1 MKSLLHKYIWC
12 YLLGFSTFGTYT
24 CCQTSFN
31 FHCRSTMIL
40 FSVWIIFV
48 HAVKHFSV
56 LSCSACSVRSQTEQK
71 NKKNLRYMY
80 SKILEQITNLFSIS
94 MVFKIFM
101 FEILWCNCTYTNDTN
116 KNCINSFRVH
126 ALLQMSKLRKA
137 VHLI

>member
-71 NKKNLRYMY
+71 NKKNLIWDTCIQRFWNKLQISSAYPWY
-80 SKILEQITNLFSIS
+80 SKYLCLRFYGATVLILMILIKTVLIHLGSMLYCKCLNLE
-94 MVFKIFM
+94 KQ
-101 FEILWCNCTYTNDTN
+101 
-116 KNCINSFRVH
+116 CI
-126 ALLQMSKLRKA
+126 
-137 VHLI
+137 

>member
-1 MKSLLHKYIWC
+1 
-12 YLLGFSTFGTYT
+12 
-24 CCQTSFN
+24 
-31 FHCRSTMIL
+31 
-40 FSVWIIFV
+40 
-48 HAVKHFSV
+48 
-56 LSCSACSVRSQTEQK
+56 
-71 NKKNLRYMY
+71 MY

-126 ALLQMSKLRKA
+126 ALLQMSKLGKA

>member
-48 HAVKHFSV
+48 HAVKHFQYFHAVHVQSD
-56 LSCSACSVRSQTEQK
+56 LKLNKRTKKIWDTCIQRFWNKLQISSA
-71 NKKNLRYMY
+71 YPWY
-80 SKILEQITNLFSIS
+80 SKYLCLRFYGATVLILMILIKTVLIHLGSMLYCKCLNLE
-94 MVFKIFM
+94 KQ
-101 FEILWCNCTYTNDTN
+101 
-116 KNCINSFRVH
+116 CI
-126 ALLQMSKLRKA
+126 
-137 VHLI
+137 